1 MTILFGDPLFLE
13 HETGDHPECPQRLR
27 SIWEHLDQ
35 AGLSGRCTR
44 GETRLATR
52 AEVARLHG
60 PKYIDHV
67 QDFCERPRGRIE
79 GDTPVSRR
87 SFDVALMAAGTA
99 LAAVDAV
106 IQGADQTALCL
117 VRPPGHHALPDAA
130 MGFCLFNNVAVAA
143 EHALRAHQLHRVLI
157 VDWDVHHG
165 NGTQDMFYE
174 RDDVWFFSSHRSPF
188 YPGTGAAAET
198 GKGRGLGATFNL
210 PLKFGVSRK
219 EFLSRFETMLQDAAT
234 RCRPELI
241 LVSAGFDAHRG
252 DPVGDLGLETE
263 DFIGLTKLV
272 QAAARQHCRGRLVS
286 LLEGGYDV
294 DALAASVPTSM
305 WTFEPP
311 QPLPQPCWISTSN
324 NPFCG
329 TSNSQ
334 SAQSSTRVQYPRTFL
349 CGSGS

>member
-13 HETGDHPECPQRLR
+13 HETGRHPECPQRLR

-35 AGLSGRCTR
+35 AGLSGRCAR

-52 AEVARLHG
+52 AEIARLHG

-67 QDFCERPRGRIE
+67 QAFCEGPRGRIE
-79 GDTPVSRR
+79 SDTPVSRR

-99 LAAVDAV
+99 LAAVDAI

-117 VRPPGHHALPDAA
+117 VRPPGHHALPDSA
-130 MGFCLFNNVAVAA
+130 MGFCLFNNVALAA
-143 EHALRAHQLHRVLI
+143 EHALRAHQLRRVLV

-174 RDDVWFFSSHRSPF
+174 RDDVWFFSAHRSPF

-263 DFIGLTKLV
+263 DFIALTKLV

-294 DALAASVPTSM
+294 DALAASVGVHLETLL
-305 WTFEPP
+305 EPK
-311 QPLPQPCWISTSN
+311 
-324 NPFCG
+324 
-329 TSNSQ
+329 
-334 SAQSSTRVQYPRTFL
+334 
-349 CGSGS
+349 